1 MIELVELM
9 DEMIKRISLTKLS
22 VSNAPG
28 SKGITSVFLPGIQIK
43 NIFQLLVFKL
53 LLRYLAQF
61 FVHFFIE

>member
-43 NIFQLLVFKL
+43 NS
-53 LLRYLAQF
+53 F
-61 FVHFFIE
+61 FGKSKFVSFLNL